1 MLAPTSAREAARREP
16 PLPVGPYLSRKLR
29 VVTLLAVCAVIV
41 VHAYN
46 LNSRLVVGEQG
57 AEAAGSARLVGF
69 IEYLFSQALAR
80 WPAAMLF
87 AISGFLFFH
96 SLEPVLAGYMT
107 KWRRRVRTLVVPFLL
122 WSAWS
127 LLVYLVVYRLSLG
140 GSLLTEG
147 GGRPTPAA
155 ALRLLL
161 VQPVAYPLWFLQALI
176 VCVALTPAIYWLV
189 RALRWGAPLVLAPA
203 WLLDLEYSNFVNFK
217 ALTFFTLGAVIA
229 IGLRRGW
236 LRTGGTIPAGS
247 SAESPSTRSIRAR
260 SSSASPSAGSIV
272 LGRWLLPL
280 FVACCVLF
288 TAFLRTSDAAWAH
301 LLHKGLMVLALAAVW
316 FGYDAWLRGL
326 ADRAW
331 VLALTGFSFFLFA
344 AQEPTLLA
352 FKRVAVHA
360 LGTSDAA
367 LVVIYLLTPPVVIAL
382 CLGAAVL
389 LRRAAPRLYGLLTGG
404 RARRPDV
411 APATAAGAVA
421 EATD

>member
-1 MLAPTSAREAARREP
+1 
-16 PLPVGPYLSRKLR
+16 
-29 VVTLLAVCAVIV
+29 
-41 VHAYN
+41 
-46 LNSRLVVGEQG
+46 
-57 AEAAGSARLVGF
+57 
-69 IEYLFSQALAR
+69 
-80 WPAAMLF
+80 
-87 AISGFLFFH
+87 AISGFLFFR
-96 SLEPVLAGYMT
+96 SLEPVLAGYAA

-147 GGRPTPAA
+147 GGRPSPAA

-189 RALRWGAPLVLAPA
+189 RALRWAAPLVLAPA
-203 WLLDLEYSNFVNFK
+203 WLLDLEYTNFVNFK
-217 ALTFFTLGAVIA
+217 ALTFFTLGAAIA

-236 LRTGGTIPAGS
+236 LRIGWLTLGNSPDESSLAG
-247 SAESPSTRSIRAR
+247 AVRAR
-260 SSSASPSAGSIV
+260 SSAGSPSTGAIV

-280 FVACCVLF
+280 FVACCLLF
-288 TAFLRTSDAAWAH
+288 TAFLRTSDADWAH
-301 LLHKGLMVLALAAVW
+301 LLHKGLMILALAAVW

-360 LGTSDAA
+360 LGTTDAA
-367 LVVIYLLTPPVVIAL
+367 LLTVYLLTPPVVIGL

-404 RARRPDV
+404 RAPRTGV
-411 APATAAGAVA
+411 AVVAAAGAAASAAPSAVGEAAAGAVA
-421 EATD
+421 EAAD